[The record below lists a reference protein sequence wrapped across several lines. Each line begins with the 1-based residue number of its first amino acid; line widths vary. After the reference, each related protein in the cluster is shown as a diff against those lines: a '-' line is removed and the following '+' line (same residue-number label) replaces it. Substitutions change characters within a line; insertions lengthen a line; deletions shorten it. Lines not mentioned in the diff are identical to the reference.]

1 MKQKI
6 TLIYESEHLLTLR
19 GLEHTDAFTGHCG
32 TERKLVVEL
41 PGDITISQLLEQFD
55 FFMKGVGYVPPNN
68 AHLDYV
74 DNNTDEPKL
83 TP

>member
-6 TLIYESEHLLTLR
+6 TLIYENEY
-19 GLEHTDAFTGHCG
+19 TDIFAGPSG
-32 TERKLVVEL
+32 TPRKLIVEL
-41 PGDITISQLLEQFD
+41 PGDITISELLEEFNL
-55 FFMKGVGYVPPNN
+55 FMKGIGYFPPEN

-74 DNNTDEPKL
+74 DNDTDEPKS